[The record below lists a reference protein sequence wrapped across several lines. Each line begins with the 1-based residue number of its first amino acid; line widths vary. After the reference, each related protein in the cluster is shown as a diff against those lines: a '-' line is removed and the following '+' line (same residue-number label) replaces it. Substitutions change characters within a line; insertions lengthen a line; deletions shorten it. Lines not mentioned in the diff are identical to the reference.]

1 MFYKCQNLVNVPN
14 FDMSNIKYIDN
25 MFGNCPSLSNDSYA
39 NIANSVPLAV
49 NLPSSSRNISNIG
62 LNIENFTLE
71 QKQILGNKGYYDALQ
86 YVVNTSNLSASW
98 NILYS

>member
-1 MFYKCQNLVNVPN
+1 MVDMTYMFYKCQNL
-14 FDMSNIKYIDN
+14 
-25 MFGNCPSLSNDSYA
+25 
-39 NIANSVPLAV
+39 NSVPLAV

-86 YVVNTSNLSASW
+86 YVVNTSNLSTSW